1 MASRRRGA
9 QWAAARCL
17 IIDEISMLDASFF
30 EKLEAVAR
38 RVRNNQKPFG
48 GLQLI
53 LSGDF
58 FQLPPVSRDGFRF
71 AFEAESWARCVPQLV
86 ELTTVFRQSDPAFVA
101 ALNEPK
107 PKLTPDPDPNPDQ
120 VRLGR
125 CSDQTRLL
133 LQGCLRRTLPD
144 DDGVGAATRLCSH
157 VKDCERINTA
167 CLAELPG
174 EIKTFRARDTGRD
187 DASLAQLRSSA
198 AAPAEL
204 KLKAGAQVIL
214 TKTLD
219 AANGLVNGA
228 RGRVLRF
235 LATQNPV
242 VRFGTVE
249 HVIRMEQFSL
259 SQGGQTIATRTQ
271 LPLSHGWGA
280 PLHV

>member
-1 MASRRRGA
+1 M
-9 QWAAARCL
+9 
-17 IIDEISMLDASFF
+17 
-30 EKLEAVAR
+30 
-38 RVRNNQKPFG
+38 
-48 GLQLI
+48 
-53 LSGDF
+53 
-58 FQLPPVSRDGFRF
+58 
-71 AFEAESWARCVPQLV
+71 
-86 ELTTVFRQSDPAFVA
+86 
-101 ALNEPK
+101 
-107 PKLTPDPDPNPDQ
+107 
-120 VRLGR
+120 RLGR
-125 CSDQTRLL
+125 CSEQTRLL

-174 EIKTFRARDTGRD
+174 EVKTFRARDTGRD

-219 AANGLVNGA
+219 AASGLVNGA

-280 PLHV
+280 RPRVEPSLTRRARPGYTPLVLRYPFTSRDRCSRTYLPRAPTRHSAEHP

>member
-1 MASRRRGA
+1 M
-9 QWAAARCL
+9 
-17 IIDEISMLDASFF
+17 
-30 EKLEAVAR
+30 
-38 RVRNNQKPFG
+38 
-48 GLQLI
+48 
-53 LSGDF
+53 
-58 FQLPPVSRDGFRF
+58 
-71 AFEAESWARCVPQLV
+71 
-86 ELTTVFRQSDPAFVA
+86 
-101 ALNEPK
+101 
-107 PKLTPDPDPNPDQ
+107 
-120 VRLGR
+120 RLGR
-125 CSDQTRLL
+125 CSEQTRLL

-174 EIKTFRARDTGRD
+174 EVKTFRARDTGRD

-204 KLKAGAQVIL
+204 KLKVGAQVIL

-219 AANGLVNGA
+219 AARGLVNGA

-242 VRFGTVE
+242 VRFGSVE

-259 SQGGQTIATRTQ
+259 SQGGQTIASRTQ

-280 PLHV
+280 RLHVEPSLSRDAPLVLHYPFTPRDCLLTHLSPPRPTRHSAKHP